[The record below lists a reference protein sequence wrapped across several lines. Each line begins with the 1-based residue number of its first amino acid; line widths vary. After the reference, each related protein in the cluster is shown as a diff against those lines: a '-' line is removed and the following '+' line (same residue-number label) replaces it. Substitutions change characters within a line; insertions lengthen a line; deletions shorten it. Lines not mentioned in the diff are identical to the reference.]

1 MTNSF
6 VAVASF
12 RRLVAGERERLLPGH
27 FLRLDGEDRRLRFGG
42 HTGEERVQAYCAR
55 LDRDPGAVV
64 LGCFLAGELRA
75 VGELKPIGGAW
86 LPAAELAVSVER
98 PFQGHGLG
106 AELCRRLVVRAQPV
120 RRPGAHALP
129 AGQPAG
135 AADRARARRRA
146 QLPPGRGGGRAPAA
160 VAGPDQR
167 ARGVAGRGRRRAGG
181 GGLLP
186 RAGSRPWRGAPV
198 PAHAPGD

>member
-42 HTGEERVQAYCAR
+42 HTGEERVRAYCAR

-75 VGELKPIGGAW
+75 VGELKPIGAAW
-86 LPAAELAVSVER
+86 PPAAELAVSVER
-98 PFQGHGLG
+98 PFQGRGLG
-106 AELCRRLVVRAQPV
+106 AELCRRLVVRARNRFVARVHMLCLLDNRPV
-120 RRPGAHALP
+120 QRIARGLGGALSFHPGEAEAELRPPWPDPMSALEEWLDE
-129 AGQPAG
+129 AG
-135 AADRARARRRA
+135 AA
-146 QLPPGRGGGRAPAA
+146 L
-160 VAGPDQR
+160 
-167 ARGVAGRGRRRAGG
+167 G

-198 PAHAPGD
+198 PAHAPDD